1 MIITVISVVDD
12 ANPVEVQTWLDNNPN
27 VKIIFMTIKENKF
40 YIVYI

>member
-1 MIITVISVVDD
+1 MIIIVISVSNDM
-12 ANPVEVQTWLDNNPN
+12 NPIEVQTWLDSNPN